1 VVKGWLN
8 YNSSPFGKLAGEL
21 LKVEAYGENGIVS
34 NPAEALYFA
43 VYLEPSGIVLIP
55 ADDELDPITAYAAEA
70 TWYGPTPKNPLYDS
84 IGAGIAKMVK
94 EHRSG
99 LARSSSLSD
108 AREKWASLQELVNPA
123 GERGAGPLPGNPDTI
138 RVSPFLQTKWNQ
150 EFTVT
155 SGDNTHYFVFNYYTP
170 SNYPAGCGAVMMA
183 QMMKHFAWPEGP
195 ISNYVRDRVYT
206 IKSDDVSMTWDL
218 RGGDGNKGS
227 YNWTDMP
234 GEADD
239 GTNQVAAESV
249 GALVADAAVVIG
261 SEFAANGT
269 ASYPERIADELMTSF
284 GYANATLVKAGP
296 RGGVGQMDIDTLLRA
311 VNSNLDADKP
321 VGLGIFSAD
330 GGHGVV
336 ADGYGYSYG
345 SVYHHINMGW
355 GGSYD
360 LWYNLPEIFTYNI
373 VDSVIYNVY
382 TPNENITWGKEI
394 ISGRVVTS
402 TDQTPNGALVTI
414 TAPNGP
420 QFLPIT
426 TSGGGR
432 FILTGAPPNTTFT
445 IYVALG
451 GHSFPVTEV
460 TTGESVSP
468 SAYNNY
474 TSSVGN
480 VWDVVIQEDKGSKD
494 CGVAAFPAVFLL
506 PCAALVMAKRR
517 K

>member
-1 VVKGWLN
+1 LN
-8 YNSSPFGKLAGEL
+8 YNSSPFGKLAGGV

-55 ADDELDPITAYAAEA
+55 ADDELDPITAYAADA

-84 IGAGIAKMVK
+84 IGAGIAEMVK
-94 EHRSG
+94 KHKSG
-99 LARSSSLSD
+99 LARSAGWSD
-108 AREKWASLQELVNPA
+108 AREKWVSLQEFTNPA
-123 GERGAGPLPGNPDTI
+123 GKRGLGPLPGNPDTI

-155 SGDNTHYFVFNYYTP
+155 SKDENLQDFPLYDVFNYYTP
-170 SNYPAGCGAVMMA
+170 NRYPAGCGAVMMA
-183 QMMKHFAWPEGP
+183 QMMKHFTWPTAP

-206 IKSDDVSMTWDL
+206 VKVDDVSIPWDL

-227 YNWTDMP
+227 YKWASMP
-234 GEADD
+234 NEANNS
-239 GTNQVAAESV
+239 TTQEAAESV

-261 SEFAANGT
+261 SEFAADGT

-284 GYANATLVKAGP
+284 GYANATLVKAGA
-296 RGGVGQMDIDTLLRA
+296 RGSVGQMDINTLLSA
-311 VNSNLDADKP
+311 VNSNLDARKP

-336 ADGYGYSYG
+336 TDGYGYSYG
-345 SVYHHINMGW
+345 SIYHHVNMGW

-360 LWYNLPEIFTYNI
+360 LWYNLPEIFRYNI

-382 TPNENITWGKEI
+382 TQSTEITRGKEI

-402 TDQTPNGALVTI
+402 TDQTPDGALVTVA
-414 TAPNGP
+414 TPNGLR
-420 QFLPIT
+420 FDTT
-426 TSGGGR
+426 TSGGGK
-432 FILTGAPPNTTFT
+432 FVVTGAPSNTTFT

-451 GHSFPVTEV
+451 GHSFPITEV
-460 TTGESVSP
+460 TTGESRSP

-480 VWDVVIQEDKGSKD
+480 VWDVVIQEDKTGGTD

-506 PCAALVMAKRR
+506 PCAALVMARRR